1 MIWNPWRRI
10 RELEVRLG
18 KEACEHAQTK
28 SEMAVLE
35 RSLHHAN
42 ERYDRI
48 RDANLQLRECLSLYR
63 TEGSA

>member
-10 RELEVRLG
+10 RELE
-18 KEACEHAQTK
+18 AQALDNAM
-28 SEMAVLE
+28 EMAVLE
-35 RSLHHAN
+35 RSLHIAN

-48 RDANLQLRECLSLYR
+48 RDANHQLRECLALYR

>member
-18 KEACEHAQTK
+18 KEACEHAYARR
-28 SEMAVLE
+28 EIDALE
-35 RSLHHAN
+35 RALQDSV

>member
-10 RELEVRLG
+10 RQLEA
-18 KEACEHAQTK
+18 EARDREADLFT
-28 SEMAVLE
+28 LE

-48 RDANLQLRECLSLYR
+48 RDANLQLRDTLSLYR
-63 TEGSA
+63 SNGAA

>member
-18 KEACEHAQTK
+18 KEACEHAYAK
-28 SEMAVLE
+28 REIDALE
-35 RSLHHAN
+35 RALQDSAD
-42 ERYDRI
+42 RYDRI
-48 RDANLQLRECLSLYR
+48 REANHQLRECLALYR